1 MAHMKLVLAVLA
13 MGLCLPVM
21 LGQESDAD
29 ASAPSVTEWPAEEYI
44 LEEYILPEPQG
55 APTWLIVLIGVGT
68 MTISL
73 IGLVLS
79 IYALVVAI
87 RTRKIAKSNATKSEV
102 DNKAQPDESDAGKL
116 PPPLTT
122 ATCMWCLEEVKAGAR
137 VCKYCGKN
145 PSE

>member
-1 MAHMKLVLAVLA
+1 MKLVLTILA

-21 LGQESDAD
+21 LGQETNG
-29 ASAPSVTEWPAEEYI
+29 SVTEWPEPI
-44 LEEYILPEPQG
+44 TEEYILPEPQG

-68 MTISL
+68 MTTSL

-87 RTRKIAKSNATKSEV
+87 RTRKIAKSNAIKSEV
-102 DNKAQPDESDAGKL
+102 DNKAQPDESGAGKL

-122 ATCMWCLEEVKAGAR
+122 ATCMWCLEEVKAGAK
-137 VCKYCGKN
+137 VCKHCGKN